1 MSQLTPVVAKE
12 AKVAEEV
19 LAPANLQAQRRSEL
33 TDKELLWLPL
43 ALSLQ
48 PPRPKIQAGS
58 VGTEPEDTLRDR
70 YSHPQDSHGDESRA
84 HSYRLREMPLE
95 LKKEHSPYSICVS
108 VLHHPTC
115 TEL

>member
-1 MSQLTPVVAKE
+1 MCQLTPVVTKE

-19 LAPANLQAQRRSEL
+19 LAPANLQAQRLSQL
-33 TDKELLWLPL
+33 TDKELLWFPL
-43 ALSLQ
+43 ALFLQ

-58 VGTEPEDTLRDR
+58 VRTEQEDTLRDR
-70 YSHPQDSHGDESRA
+70 YSHPQDSHGDESRG
-84 HSYRLREMPLE
+84 HSSHLREVPLD
-95 LKKEHSPYSICVS
+95 LKEEHSPYSLCMS